1 MKTIKHKHHII
12 PKHMGGTDDPENL
25 IELTVEEHAEAHRE
39 LYEKYS
45 KWQDKV
51 AWLSLSEQ
59 INSAERHH
67 MIVSAPKSEEFKR
80 KMQGNKNAAGNKG
93 KPKSEEHRRKIAEVK
108 TGKPRPDLLGN
119 KYAKVLKG
127 RKKSEEH
134 QTAINSALNSKEVK
148 EKISLTWKNK
158 SNVECPHCGI
168 QGKQGHNMNRYHF
181 DNCKDKK

>member
-25 IELTVEEHAEAHRE
+25 IELTIEEHAEAHRE

-59 INSAERHH
+59 INSAERHY

-80 KMQGNKNAAGNKG
+80 KCKAIKMPPEIKVSLRV
-93 KPKSEEHRRKIAEVK
+93 KSIEEKLQR
-108 TGKPRPDLLGN
+108 
-119 KYAKVLKG
+119 
-127 RKKSEEH
+127 
-134 QTAINSALNSKEVK
+134 SKQASRDR
-148 EKISLTWKNK
+148 I
-158 SNVECPHCGI
+158 
-168 QGKQGHNMNRYHF
+168 Y
-181 DNCKDKK
+181 